1 MLLLIFRVAEGWY
14 AVEADRVVE
23 VVPRIDLRA
32 VPHATEALAG
42 LFRYRGKVVPVV
54 DLGLL
59 MGGSACRPR
68 LSTRIIVV
76 DAAARGSKP
85 GEPAWLGLVAEQV
98 NDVRKVSEDE
108 VTAAPMR
115 LDRAPYLGSIVQSRD
130 QIIQLIDVDRILTG
144 SLRTAWLGGPSEA
157 T

>member
-1 MLLLIFRVAEGWY
+1 MLLLMFRVAQAWY
-14 AVEADRVVE
+14 AVEANRVVE
-23 VVPRIDLRA
+23 VVPRIDLRE

-54 DLGLL
+54 DLGVLI
-59 MGGSACRPR
+59 GGSACRRR

-85 GEPAWLGLVAEQV
+85 IEAEWLGLIAEQV
-98 NDVRKVSEDE
+98 NDVRKVTEDE
-108 VTAAPMR
+108 VTASPMQ

-130 QIIQLIDVDRILTG
+130 QIIQLIEVDRVLTG
-144 SLRTAWLGGPSEA
+144 SLRSDWFGGPSEA
-157 T
+157 S